1 MITMLKNN
9 LLNDIK
15 FLCKQNYQ
23 FEICGFI
30 VKDDNTY
37 KFIQIDNKHP
47 DKENNFLI
55 SPKDYL
61 EIKNKF
67 KIIYLFHSHPNGGDF
82 SQMDLKYQKYHNL
95 DMLVYD
101 MKEDLL
107 KEMKCKY

>member
-1 MITMLKNN
+1 MLKND

-15 FLCKQNYQ
+15 TLCKKNYQ
-23 FEICGFI
+23 FEVCGFI
-30 VKDDNTY
+30 VEDSDKY
-37 KFIQIDNKHP
+37 KFIQIENKHP

-67 KIIYLFHSHPNGGDF
+67 KIICLFHSHPNGGGF
-82 SQMDLKYQKYHNL
+82 SQIDLKYQKYHNL
-95 DMLVYD
+95 DMIIYD